1 MYLTLI
7 LQRMIRTSNTRVQTV
22 MIPHSI
28 NNSQIILN
36 GPYLTLVWPEECNP
50 ILMTIRIERSFKM
63 RVRRW
68 VYFLGKSKM
77 SPCVSLWQY
86 IKVVWQMIFRLSFV
100 CNLCLHINEKEFDF
114 RSLTV
119 RILESGISFWRSTNI
134 KVKSTTKIM
143 ITWKKIMITWKFRIL
158 DSRIRKLGGPKSG
171 SKDSWNETLRN

>member
-7 LQRMIRTSNTRVQTV
+7 LQRMIRTSYTRVQTV

-28 NNSQIILN
+28 NVSQIILN
-36 GPYLTLVWPEECNP
+36 DPYLTLVWPEECNP
-50 ILMTIRIERSFKM
+50 ILMTIKIERSFKM
-63 RVRRW
+63 RVWKW

-134 KVKSTTKIM
+134 KVKSTAKLWSRGRSGFWTPE
-143 ITWKKIMITWKFRIL
+143 IL
-158 DSRIRKLGGPKSG
+158 DQNSEAWRSKKWLGRFIK
-171 SKDSWNETLRN
+171 WIYRVLRL